1 MADLTKMARTALGSV
16 ALAAVPAS
24 AVAVTLDTEPN
35 STFATAQ
42 PAALGDTIFGSLC
55 LNLGFCNV
63 LDLADFFHYT
73 GLPPGGTFDLSFDAV
88 DSDFGD
94 SLQAGL
100 YTDATTIA
108 KFVNSSATL
117 VHLTGSIP
125 GSGEL
130 IFGITNNGTSSCC
143 AEGYTVRLSVTAAR
157 VPAPAAIVLLA
168 AGLTAVGLNAA
179 RRRKRS

>member
-1 MADLTKMARTALGSV
+1 MADLTKIAKTALGSV

-42 PAALGDTIFGSLC
+42 AAAAGDTILGSLC
-55 LNLGFCNV
+55 LDVVGCSP
-63 LDLADFFHYT
+63 LDIADFFHYT
-73 GLPPGGTFDLSFDAV
+73 GLPAGGTFDLSFDAV
-88 DSDFGD
+88 DSQFGD
-94 SLQAGL
+94 TLRAGL

-108 KFVNSSATL
+108 SFVDSAGGPA
-117 VHLTGSIP
+117 VHLKGSIP
-125 GSGEL
+125 GSGQL
-130 IFGITNNGTSSCC
+130 IFGITGISACC
-143 AEGYTVRLSVTAAR
+143 AEGYTALLSVRGAS

-168 AGLTAVGLNAA
+168 AGLTAVGLGAA